1 MPQISAVAQLVKIL
15 GGTNG
20 QALFAYA
27 KTQIGRVKSGIKAP
41 IMLGCVEA
49 VNHVFSECFGV
60 PIDQSVGTT
69 ALYNTL
75 VIDKRFVQVDEGD
88 QGDIVISYGYRNG
101 PVTNGHVGIV
111 SDGGKI
117 MSNNSSNGMW
127 DEHLNLQ
134 SWKDRYV
141 TQGGYQVLYFR
152 LA

>member
-1 MPQISAVAQLVKIL
+1 MPQISAIAQLVKIL
-15 GGTNG
+15 GGTNS

-49 VNHVFSECFGV
+49 VNHVFGECFGA

-69 ALYNTL
+69 VIYNTL
-75 VIDKRFVQVDEGD
+75 VTDKRFEQEQDPAEGY
-88 QGDIVISYGYRNG
+88 IVISYGYRNG
-101 PVTNGHVGIV
+101 PVTNGHIGIV
-111 SDGGKI
+111 SDGGKV

-127 DEHLNLQ
+127 DEHLTLA

-141 TQGGYQVLYFR
+141 TQGGYQMIYFK
-152 LA
+152 LV